1 MSAGAK
7 ATLGVTLGWT
17 EAAGA
22 GMEGG
27 AGVEGGAG
35 GGGGLCVAG
44 IDGGWLF
51 LAAGVAVFS
60 LAGFRTKETIVV
72 TAIVATPKGII
83 TSVA

>member
-22 GMEGG
+22 G
-27 AGVEGGAG
+27 AEGGAG

>member
-7 ATLGVTLGWT
+7 ATLGVTLGFT
-17 EAAGA
+17 EAA
-22 GMEGG
+22 G

-60 LAGFRTKETIVV
+60 LAGFRTRETIVV